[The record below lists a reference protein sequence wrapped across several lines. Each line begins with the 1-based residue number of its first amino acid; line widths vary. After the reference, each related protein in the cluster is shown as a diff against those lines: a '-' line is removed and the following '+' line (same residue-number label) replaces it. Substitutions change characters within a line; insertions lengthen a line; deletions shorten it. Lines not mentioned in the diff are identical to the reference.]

1 MEPQPDFLETLYTR
15 VIDPVHTV
23 FPKPGEMENV
33 VTWLM
38 TRQQTIGLEDT
49 DDLSASRKV
58 IDIQEPLWSNLA
70 FLVVMLTI
78 TSILITR
85 RDF

>member
-1 MEPQPDFLETLYTR
+1 
-15 VIDPVHTV
+15 
-23 FPKPGEMENV
+23 MENV

-38 TRQQTIGLEDT
+38 TKQQTIGPDDT
-49 DDLSASRKV
+49 DELSASRQV

-70 FLVVMLTI
+70 FLAIMLTV
-78 TSILITR
+78 TSVLITR

>member
-1 MEPQPDFLETLYTR
+1 
-15 VIDPVHTV
+15 
-23 FPKPGEMENV
+23 MENV

-70 FLVVMLTI
+70 FLVVILTI